1 MSVIFLVTSAVYF
14 FYGWMVLSYNSRST
28 QHRVLFISFLCLSWW
43 AFAFTVANNAPDI
56 ETALLWRRL
65 ASAGWGI
72 YYSLLLHYILILT
85 ERSALLQK
93 RWLYL
98 LLYLPAALN
107 VFLYGIYD
115 ETALA
120 SYNLL
125 KTPLGW
131 VNIAG
136 LTALDLSHFA
146 SYIVFTLASII
157 YLLHW
162 GLTAQNR
169 INRRIA
175 LLIACSA
182 FLALIIGTL
191 TEHLINAVFRVSF
204 PQLGPIVIIIPA
216 LTMFYCIRRY
226 GMMRQMPK
234 DMAPLGD
241 HLLSEYTQTRLY
253 LYLALAAFFG
263 GLVSFAA
270 LYFTNHA
277 SLPAALL
284 ISAVF
289 MLAGI
294 IAYMTRSFRLKADLK
309 DTIVG
314 VVMAVTLPG
323 LTVLIYEFT
332 DLHSWN
338 IPMIF
343 VLIAIVFSNK
353 RIIVL
358 VGISILL
365 TLIWSWV
372 RAPILQVTFTEIDH
386 AVRMA
391 VMSVMF
397 VFVFYFN
404 HIFKQAIAESL
415 EKANRE
421 KLLSDIASALMTVN
435 ENNVDEKL
443 KQVMTMW
450 LRHLQANCMD
460 LFFLDNAQRTVKA
473 AFQTC
478 DRGTKSATAL
488 GDAEK
493 REIFAAAIGSVRF
506 WDEETSGSLDV
517 NTESEMESL
526 WVGKIRTDALKVIP
540 LKNTDQL
547 IGVVAIEK
555 IAGRTGWKEEQQN
568 ICHIVSRMITDVWLK
583 IEADKKI
590 KYEAHYDILTGLP
603 NRQHFTDRLIQAVNM
618 ARRTDKLVG
627 VFFIDVDSF
636 KCVNDTMGHAGGDQL
651 LQQIGQRMR
660 KSVRKYDVVARFGGD
675 EFLIMVPQA
684 DDVAAIERVAVKV
697 LENLKEPM
705 AVKEQKF
712 FISVSM
718 GIAVFPYDGNEPDTL
733 LKNADIAM
741 YVSKEI
747 GKNKYAFC
755 SVSMKN
761 DAHASITL
769 TNDLHWALER
779 DELFLYYQPQL
790 ETATEE
796 VTGME
801 ALLRWRHPHLGII
814 APSLF
819 IQLAEKSGL
828 ISSIGAW
835 TINQACLQNKR
846 WQDAGLKPITMAVNL
861 SLGQFMDANLVEV
874 VQNALERTGLSPKY
888 LELEITE
895 SIAAQ
900 DSQNIARTMDRLKA
914 LGVRIA
920 IDDFGSGYS
929 SLDRFKALPVDKLK
943 IAMRF
948 VHGIGSNNKEEEII
962 KVILQL
968 GRTFG
973 IKVLAEG
980 VEDKKQL
987 LFLRENSCDE
997 IQGFYYYKP
1006 LTADRMGEVLLKQ
1019 QSL

>member
-1 MSVIFLVTSAVYF
+1 
-14 FYGWMVLSYNSRST
+14 MVLSYNSRST
-28 QHRVLFISFLCLSWW
+28 QHRVLFCSFLCLSWW

-85 ERSALLQK
+85 ERNALLRK

-98 LLYLPAALN
+98 LLYLPAVLN
-107 VFLYGIYD
+107 VFLYGIYN

-162 GLTAQNR
+162 GVTAQDR
-169 INRRIA
+169 IKRIIA

-204 PQLGPIVIIIPA
+204 PQVGPIVIMFPA

-234 DMAPLGD
+234 DMAPAED
-241 HLLSEYTQTRLY
+241 QLLSEYAQTRLF
-253 LYLALAAFFG
+253 LYLALAAFLG
-263 GLVSFAA
+263 GFVSFAS
-270 LYFTNHA
+270 LFFTSNA
-277 SLPAALL
+277 ALPATLL
-284 ISAVF
+284 VSAVF

-294 IAYMTRSFRLKADLK
+294 IVYMTRSFRLKADIK

-314 VVMAVTLPG
+314 VVMAVTLPVI
-323 LTVLIYEFT
+323 TVLIYEYT
-332 DLHSWN
+332 ASYSWN
-338 IPMIF
+338 IPMVF
-343 VLIAIVFSNK
+343 VVIAIVFSNK
-353 RIIVL
+353 KIIVL
-358 VGISILL
+358 MGISVLF

-372 RAPILQVTFTEIDH
+372 RVPVLQIAFAGIDH
-386 AVRMA
+386 AVRMT
-391 VMSVMF
+391 VMTVMF
-397 VFVFYFN
+397 VFVLYIN
-404 HIFKQAIAESL
+404 HIFKQALAEIQ
-415 EKANRE
+415 EKASRE
-421 KLLSDIASALMTVN
+421 KLLSDIASALMTIN
-435 ENNVDEKL
+435 ENNVEAKL
-443 KQVMTMW
+443 KEVMAMW
-450 LRHLQANCMD
+450 ERHLQANCMD
-460 LFFLDNAQRTVKA
+460 IFFLDNEQRTVKSA
-473 AFQTC
+473 IITC
-478 DRGTKSATAL
+478 GCGTKSATAL
-488 GDAEK
+488 SAAEK
-493 REIFAAAIGSVRF
+493 EEIYAAAIGLGRL
-506 WDEETSGSLDV
+506 WDEGSSGSVEV
-517 NTESEMESL
+517 NTESATESL
-526 WVGKIRTDALKVIP
+526 WAEKITAGVLTFVP
-540 LKNTDQL
+540 LKNAVQL
-547 IGVVAIEK
+547 IGIVAIEK
-555 IAGRTGWKEEQQN
+555 MAGRAGWKEEQQK
-568 ICHIVSRMITDVWLK
+568 ICHIVARMITDVWLK

-590 KYEAHYDILTGLP
+590 KYEAYYDSLTGLP
-603 NRQHFTDRLIQAVNM
+603 NRRHFTDRLMQAVNM
-618 ARRTDKLVG
+618 AKRTDKLVG
-627 VFFIDVDSF
+627 VFFIDIDSF

-684 DDVAAIERVAVKV
+684 EDVAAIERVAAKI
-697 LENLKEPM
+697 LENLKEPV

-718 GIAVFPYDGNEPDTL
+718 GIAIYPYDGDEPDTL

-747 GKNKYAFC
+747 GKNRYALC
-755 SVSMKN
+755 SVSMKK

-790 ETATEE
+790 EAKTEE
-796 VTGME
+796 VTGTE
-801 ALLRWRHPHLGII
+801 ALLRWRHPHLGMI

-819 IQLAEKSGL
+819 IPLAEKSGL

-835 TINQACLQNKR
+835 IINQACLQNKS
-846 WQDAGLKPITMAVNL
+846 WQEAGLKPITVAVNL

-874 VQNALERTGLSPKY
+874 VQNALEKSGLSPKY

-929 SLDRFKALPVDKLK
+929 SLDRFKAMPVDKLK

-948 VHGIGSNNKEEEII
+948 VHGIGSSNKDEEII

-987 LFLRENSCDE
+987 FFLRENSCDE